1 MAKAPSDT
9 PEIRNADPDM
19 PGEDGIVHHVSQR
32 QKHNKRTLD
41 GGSMQLNLTAMIDV
55 VFQLLIYFVVTS
67 NFAVG
72 EGIITAKLPTGPG
85 TPQPENR
92 PPNKPLKIVVKS
104 AGAIGTGY
112 RVYIEDLADRPNSFA
127 ELGDT
132 LIQLQYDPDRGLNGM
147 YKPDDPVI
155 IKPGGSV
162 RWQHVVNAFNAAV
175 RARYSNV
182 NFAQAG
188 AAEQQ

>member
-1 MAKAPSDT
+1 MAQVQSD
-9 PEIRNADPDM
+9 N
-19 PGEDGIVHHVSQR
+19 PGTGYDDSTTLGESEVVHHVSQR
-32 QKHNKRTLD
+32 QKRNKRTLD
-41 GGSMQLNLTAMIDV
+41 GGSMQLNLTSMIDV

-85 TPQPENR
+85 TPQPENK

-104 AGAIGTGY
+104 GGAIGTGY
-112 RVYIEDLADRPNSFA
+112 SVHIEDVAGRPSSFA

-132 LIQLQYDPDRGLNGM
+132 LIQLQYDPTRGLNGFF
-147 YKPDDPVI
+147 KPDNPVI
-155 IKPGGSV
+155 IKPGASV

-182 NFAQAG
+182 SFAQAG
-188 AAEQQ
+188 AAEQE

>member
-1 MAKAPSDT
+1 MAQDRSDT
-9 PEIRNADPDM
+9 FEIRDTDLDAL
-19 PGEDGIVHHVSQR
+19 GEDAVVHHVSQR
-32 QKHNKRTLD
+32 QKRNKRD
-41 GGSMQLNLTAMIDV
+41 IGAGGMQLNLTSMIDV

-85 TPQPENR
+85 TPQPDK
-92 PPNKPLKIVVKS
+92 PPAKPLKIAVSS

-112 RVYIEDLADRPNSFA
+112 RVHIEGYGERPNSFA

-132 LIQLQYDPDRGLNGM
+132 LIQLQNDPSRGLVGY

-175 RARYSNV
+175 RARYTNV

-188 AAEQQ
+188 ATEQE